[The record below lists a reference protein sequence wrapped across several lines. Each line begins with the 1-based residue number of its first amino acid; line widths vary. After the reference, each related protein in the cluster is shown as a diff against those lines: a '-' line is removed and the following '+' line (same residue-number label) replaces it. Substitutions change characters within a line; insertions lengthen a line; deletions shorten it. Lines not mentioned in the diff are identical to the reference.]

1 MVFGIAAFVGRMLP
15 MVWPS
20 KKKRNILIKILF
32 FLLLVI
38 GCRPQAM
45 RSAEESGS
53 ELKGYPFGKYLKGI
67 YAESALL
74 EEVGTALHK
83 NLVKSIQENR
93 GLLARQV
100 TPRQLLGAEV
110 IKLLSENH
118 FLLNR
123 EQLTKVLKLLTDPN
137 VEKAGA
143 CAGAPC
149 ARVFGFRSDEVET
162 ILDEILGRLV
172 TNPDTLDN
180 LGIVKR
186 NALLYGL
193 SAKFK
198 APEIQRGFI
207 DTLNGDQAYYQY
219 FYHRDLQTA
228 RSLTVNVFFM
238 NVESKG
244 GLGFDELSRL
254 PNLKVLEVEGIWAQP
269 QVLKKLLEEKTY
281 VQQAKS
287 VRLNIQ
293 DDATVLFN
301 RHPDMIQSLLKLSR
315 LEHLTLNVASLD
327 VLREFRIKSIPENIR
342 SVAFEVRGPKPKDG
356 PNTEWSLAP
365 FFEGSHDKRPEVRF
379 VYDARLD
386 PNRSLHHLTFEK

>member
-1 MVFGIAAFVGRMLP
+1 MLT
-15 MVWPS
+15 MARLS
-20 KKKRNILIKILF
+20 QKKKNNSIKILF
-32 FLLLVI
+32 WLLLVV
-38 GCRPQAM
+38 GCRPQDM

-53 ELKGYPFGKYLKGI
+53 EVKGYPFGKYLKGI
-67 YAESALL
+67 YAESGLL

-123 EQLTKVLKLLTDPN
+123 EQLAKVLKLLTDPN
-137 VEKAGA
+137 AEKANA

-149 ARVFGFRSDEVET
+149 ARVFGFRSEDVET

-172 TNPDTLDN
+172 ANPNTLDN

-198 APEIQRGFI
+198 APEIQRGF
-207 DTLNGDQAYYQY
+207 LNALDDDDQAYYQY
-219 FYHRDLQTA
+219 FYHRDLQTV
-228 RSLTVNVFFM
+228 RSLTVDVIVM
-238 NVESKG
+238 DVASKG
-244 GLGFDELSRL
+244 GLGFGELSRL
-254 PNLKVLEVEGIWAQP
+254 PNLKVLEIEGIWAQP
-269 QVLKKLLEEKTY
+269 EVLKKLLEEKSY

-293 DDATVLFN
+293 DDATVMFN
-301 RHPDMIQSLLKLSR
+301 RHPDMILNLLKLHR

-327 VLREFRIKSIPENIR
+327 ILREFKIKSIPENIR
-342 SVAFEVRGPKPKDG
+342 SVAFEVRGPKPKEG
-356 PNTEWSLAP
+356 PNIEWSLAP
-365 FFEGSHDKRPEVRF
+365 FFEGSHDRRPEVRF

-386 PNRSLHHLTFEK
+386 QNRSKHHLTFEK